1 VTPSARDIIAALDL
15 KPHPEG
21 GHYRQTW
28 KADSVVGERAAGTA
42 IYFLLA
48 EGQVSHWHRV
58 DSAEIWHFYR
68 GAPLELS
75 LSPDGRA
82 IMTHRL
88 GPDLIAGE
96 QPQIIVPRDV
106 WQAAKTLGEWT
117 LVGCTVS
124 PGFEFSHFELAAP
137 NWRPGLS
144 ASRTA
149 YPSRR

>member
-1 VTPSARDIIAALDL
+1 MTLSARDIIAALDL

-28 KADSVVGERAAGTA
+28 KADTKAGERAAGTA

-82 IMTHRL
+82 VRRQIL
-88 GPDLIAGE
+88 GSNLEAGE
-96 QPQIIVPRDV
+96 APQIIVPRDV
-106 WQAAKTLGEWT
+106 WQSAKSLGAWT

-124 PGFEFSHFELAAP
+124 PGFEFSFFELAAP
-137 NWRPGLS
+137 DWKPDG
-144 ASRTA
+144 T
-149 YPSRR
+149 